1 MNRRRGWIVLTFG
14 LLLAIGTGAM
24 VFLILQQQ
32 QRALIEQAQSMAT
45 VDAPPP
51 VATLQLPV
59 AARPL
64 LPGTV
69 LSAEDFL
76 LKEFPL
82 DLVPVEAITTTISL
96 ESQII
101 VEPIGQGET
110 FSTSKFAGSANATP
124 SQKLKQGYVLYA
136 FPVDEDLL
144 STTTIIRDGDRIDL
158 TATLPVPGGAEGVDP
173 KVTFFGVQNIEVFQ
187 VLRPGDV
194 EENSDVR
201 PITLLLTVTPE
212 DLVLIKHIVDS
223 EAQIDMVLRSPFD
236 TEPFDVPPVN
246 REDLIA
252 RYGLR

>member
-24 VFLILQQQ
+24 VFMILQQQ
-32 QRALIEQAQSMAT
+32 QRALLERAQSMAV

-69 LSAEDFL
+69 LTAEDFL

-96 ESQII
+96 EAQII

-136 FPVDEDLL
+136 FPVEEDLL
-144 STTTIIRDGDRIDL
+144 STTTIIRAGDRIDL
-158 TATLPVPGGAEGVDP
+158 TASLLVSAADGTTSP
-173 KVTFFGVQNIEVFQ
+173 VTFFSVQNIEVFE

-223 EAQIDMVLRSPFD
+223 EAFVDLVLRSPLD
-236 TEPFDVPPVN
+236 TEPFEVPPVN

>member
-32 QRALIEQAQSMAT
+32 QRALVEQAQSMA
-45 VDAPPP
+45 VVEAPPP

-64 LPGTV
+64 TPGTV
-69 LSAEDFL
+69 LTAEDFL

-101 VEPIGQGET
+101 IEPIGQGET
-110 FSTSKFAGSANATP
+110 FSTNKFAGSPNASA

-136 FPVDEDLL
+136 FPVEEDLL
-144 STTTIIRDGDRIDL
+144 STTTIIRAGDRIDL

-173 KVTFFGVQNIEVFQ
+173 KVTFFGVQNIEVFE

-212 DLVLIKHIVDS
+212 DLMLIKHVVDS
-223 EAQIDMVLRSPFD
+223 EAEIDLILRSPLD
-236 TEPFDVPPVN
+236 TEPFEVPPVN

>member
-32 QRALIEQAQSMAT
+32 QRALIERAQSMAAIE
-45 VDAPPP
+45 APPP

-64 LPGTV
+64 PPGTV
-69 LSAEDFL
+69 LTAEDFL

-136 FPVDEDLL
+136 FPIEEDLL
-144 STTTIIRDGDRIDL
+144 STTTIIRAGDRIDL
-158 TATLPVPGGAEGVDP
+158 TASLEVDTAEGRLEP
-173 KVTFFGVQNIEVFQ
+173 VTFFSVQNIEVFE

-223 EAQIDMVLRSPFD
+223 NAFIDLVLRSPLD

>member
-24 VFLILQQQ
+24 VFMILQQQ
-32 QRALIEQAQSMAT
+32 QRALLERAQSMA
-45 VDAPPP
+45 VVEAPPP

-69 LSAEDFL
+69 LTAEDFL

-136 FPVDEDLL
+136 FPIEEDLL
-144 STTTIIRDGDRIDL
+144 STTTIIRAGDRIDL
-158 TATLPVPGGAEGVDP
+158 TASLLISAADGATSP
-173 KVTFFGVQNIEVFQ
+173 VTFFSVQNIEVFE

-223 EAQIDMVLRSPFD
+223 DAYIDLVLRSPLD
-236 TEPFDVPPVN
+236 TEPFEVPPVN